1 MLFPETLFGWVISI
15 GAAVLICLLL
25 LPEDGGQPR
34 PPPAEDAAAA
44 DAGAPTCRICYA
56 GAEAGRLFSPC
67 LCSGTMAHV
76 HVSCLNEWRKQSVN
90 PRSLYTCDAC
100 GYSYRLQRT
109 AVADAL
115 QSERCVWL
123 ASTLLVGLLVAV
135 GAAVPVPTELWLY
148 DAARWSPRAEVRRR
162 RHAQSPTAD
171 PRLEAPGQ
179 AEQSSAWH
187 LLLTRPS
194 PVRRRHSWASGGAA
208 SAAICWCGAR
218 CCPRHSAL
226 PTR

>member
-1 MLFPETLFGWVISI
+1 MLFPEPLFGWVISL

-25 LPEDGGQPR
+25 LPEDGGQQR
-34 PPPAEDAAAA
+34 PPPAEDTAAA
-44 DAGAPTCRICYA
+44 DACAPTCRICYA

-76 HVSCLNEWRKQSVN
+76 HVSCLNEWRKQSGN

-123 ASTLLVGLLVAV
+123 ASTLLVGLLMAV
-135 GAAVPVPTELWLY
+135 GAAVLLGVYKGFELLGEEPVEKRRSSWDATIVAETASAGESAMESSTMPTEAESL
-148 DAARWSPRAEVRRR
+148 RAP
-162 RHAQSPTAD
+162 A
-171 PRLEAPGQ
+171 LE
-179 AEQSSAWH
+179 E
-187 LLLTRPS
+187 
-194 PVRRRHSWASGGAA
+194 
-208 SAAICWCGAR
+208 
-218 CCPRHSAL
+218 
-226 PTR
+226 

>member
-76 HVSCLNEWRKQSVN
+76 HVSCLSEWRKQSVN

-123 ASTLLVGLLVAV
+123 ASTLFVGLLVAV

-148 DAARWSPRAEVRRR
+148 DAARWSPRAELGEWWGGVGGDLLVRGAVLPAALGFAYEPLPLPRR
-162 RHAQSPTAD
+162 PC
-171 PRLEAPGQ
+171 PRLARC
-179 AEQSSAWH
+179 ASAAGGPTPC
-187 LLLTRPS
+187 TRPS
-194 PVRRRHSWASGGAA
+194 P
-208 SAAICWCGAR
+208 
-218 CCPRHSAL
+218 
-226 PTR
+226 